1 MNERMNEQTTNNAHS
16 SQNPPLKFEQLKK
29 SQVFS
34 NKSMPIPQERAHQLL
49 LEDVSLFKTLK
60 RDRQHHCGFSSHLQ
74 QPCSQDVCVP
84 KVENR
89 PEVIK
94 HLLRGVKG
102 HCGIPAMPA
111 VDSQHLLK
119 EDFCRVNSKAKH
131 SPLEY
136 VTPSAKRFLLAT
148 EYRMKPEKPVRLCSE
163 PGRLRE
169 WGIMSNLG

>member
-1 MNERMNEQTTNNAHS
+1 MNEQTMYDAHS
-16 SQNPPLKFEQLKK
+16 SQNPLLKFEQLKK

-34 NKSMPIPQERAHQLL
+34 NKSMPIPQERAHQLP

-74 QPCSQDVCVP
+74 QPCSQDVCAP

-89 PEVIK
+89 PEVIQ

-111 VDSQHLLK
+111 VDAQHLLK

-136 VTPSAKRFLLAT
+136 VTPSAKRLLLAT
-148 EYRMKPEKPVRLCSE
+148 EYKMKPEKPVRLCSE
-163 PGRLRE
+163 QGRLRE